1 MLRIGDA
8 HDVFRKSR
16 DNVSSM
22 LHAKTEGEFKLAE
35 KNINQRY
42 DRHIKAKKGRLENFR
57 VKTELL
63 PNPRK
68 YLNSK
73 TKKIP
78 TQRETMAKEQI
89 LTFEQYLSTLN
100 VLKCPV
106 CLECHIET
114 KPDLP
119 DSDYICSSC
128 KKRNDP
134 NYFVNNNLHPVWYLR
149 NEEGNLLLDENGGK
163 IIQYHIPQELKCL
176 TMSERLLIRRCA
188 NFVPCV
194 HLKNGVFGI
203 KGHCVTFPQ
212 DITEMCDELP
222 LRQETVVTF
231 LRNIANKKNDAI
243 FATHMR
249 VNRQRV
255 IDALKWLQRHNPF
268 YKDIKIKHENFDWM
282 EGKAEANIATMG
294 VQLSMVETKHSKKAQ
309 EEDEHVSAS
318 NRKNQNEDYNEM
330 SISTVHAN
338 EKQSVP
344 SGRQAHPIK
353 EFIDIAKRTGQAS
366 KVMKF
371 PPIDHDSPIW

>member
-1 MLRIGDA
+1 MQR
-8 HDVFRKSR
+8 RR
-16 DNVSSM
+16 ESSN
-22 LHAKTEGEFKLAE
+22 LL

-42 DRHIKAKKGRLENFR
+42 DRHIKAKKERLENFR

-231 LRNIANKKNDAI
+231 LRNIANKKTDAI

-255 IDALKWLQRHNPF
+255 IDALK
-268 YKDIKIKHENFDWM
+268 
-282 EGKAEANIATMG
+282 
-294 VQLSMVETKHSKKAQ
+294 
-309 EEDEHVSAS
+309 
-318 NRKNQNEDYNEM
+318 
-330 SISTVHAN
+330 
-338 EKQSVP
+338 
-344 SGRQAHPIK
+344 
-353 EFIDIAKRTGQAS
+353 
-366 KVMKF
+366 
-371 PPIDHDSPIW
+371 